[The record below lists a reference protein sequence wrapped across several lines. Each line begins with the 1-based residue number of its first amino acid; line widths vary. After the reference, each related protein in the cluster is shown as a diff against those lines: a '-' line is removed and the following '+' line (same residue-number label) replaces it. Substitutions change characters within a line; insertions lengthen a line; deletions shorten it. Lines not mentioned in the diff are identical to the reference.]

1 MNKVFLDVRNRD
13 EFLKDGI
20 IDSINIPHTELIN
33 NLDSI
38 PHDRDILVYCK
49 TGKASWLATKV
60 LERLGYNAI
69 DIQSINA
76 ARRLL
81 NETHNF

>member
-1 MNKVFLDVRNRD
+1 MNKVFLDVRSRD

-33 NLDSI
+33 SLDTI
-38 PHDRDILVYCK
+38 PQDRDVLVYCK

-69 DIQSINA
+69 DIQSISV

-81 NETHNF
+81 NETQDF

>member
-1 MNKVFLDVRNRD
+1 MNKVFLDVRSRD
-13 EFLKDGI
+13 AFLKDGI
-20 IDSINIPHTELIN
+20 IDSINIPHTELMN

-69 DIQSINA
+69 DIQSISVA
-76 ARRLL
+76 KRLS
-81 NETHNF
+81 NEKHDF